1 MLICHFQLLSET
13 VYAQFKKTKKIKIHN
28 LLKFFKETSPFLFEL
43 KFNSFIPL
51 YIYNNLNIITL
62 MKCVKVPLR
71 QLNDTRIKLMEKG
84 LMSMEYRI
92 KSQDDFG
99 YIPITEDIS
108 NYEIV
113 DMDLEPIQK
122 VPHNFSQLLEG
133 ELSHEEIENLRTS
146 FDTIGDIVILEIPDE
161 LADRKQLI
169 GDAALKF
176 TKRKTVYMKKSAIK
190 GTTRVRDLEFLS
202 GNDDSIT
209 IHKEHGARLKLDV
222 REVYFSP
229 RLATERKRVM
239 ENVENGEKILD
250 MFCGIGP
257 FPIVIAKNKNVNIT
271 AVDINKDA
279 IYYLDENIKLNKL
292 KGSITTYCGDIREVS
307 KNLKTPF
314 DRIIM
319 NLPGL
324 AYTFLDVSVNLIKDG
339 GIINYYEFSD
349 SYEQGIK
356 RLENACC
363 EVGKEVEIVNTR
375 KVKSTSPGEW
385 HIAIDGKI
393 TSKKL
398 KKKEIKVS

>member
-1 MLICHFQLLSET
+1 
-13 VYAQFKKTKKIKIHN
+13 
-28 LLKFFKETSPFLFEL
+28 
-43 KFNSFIPL
+43 
-51 YIYNNLNIITL
+51 
-62 MKCVKVPLR
+62 MKCVKVPLK

-92 KSQDDFG
+92 KAENEFG
-99 YIPITEDIS
+99 YIPILEDIDD
-108 NYEIV
+108 YEIV
-113 DMDLEPIQK
+113 DADLEMMKK
-122 VPHNFSQLLEG
+122 VPHNFSELLKG
-133 ELSHEEIENLRTS
+133 ELTSDEIENLRTS
-146 FDTIGDIVILEIPDE
+146 FDTIGDIVILEIPEE
-161 LADRKQLI
+161 LKIKKQLI

-176 TKRKTVYMKKSAIK
+176 TKRKSIYMKKSAIK

-202 GNDDSIT
+202 GVDDSIT

-239 ENVENGEKILD
+239 ESVEDGEKILD

-257 FPIVIAKNKNVNIT
+257 FPIVIAKNKDVDIT
-271 AVDINKDA
+271 AVDINPAGIK
-279 IYYLDENIKLNKL
+279 YLDENIRLNKL
-292 KGSITTYCGDIREVS
+292 KGRIESCCGDVREVS
-307 KNLKTPF
+307 EGFKSKF

-324 AYTFLDVSVNLIKDG
+324 AYSFLDVAVNLIEDG

-356 RLENACC
+356 RLSDACKSVKM
-363 EVGKEVEIVNTR
+363 EAEIINCR

-385 HIAIDGKI
+385 HVAIDARV
-393 TSKKL
+393 
-398 KKKEIKVS
+398 KKK